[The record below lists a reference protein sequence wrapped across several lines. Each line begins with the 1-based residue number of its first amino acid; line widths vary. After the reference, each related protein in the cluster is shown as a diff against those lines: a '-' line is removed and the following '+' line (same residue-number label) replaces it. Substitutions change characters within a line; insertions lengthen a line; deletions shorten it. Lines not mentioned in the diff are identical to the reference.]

1 MHRREFLGSG
11 SALVA
16 LSLMTS
22 PSARAGTDS
31 NEAAKPRQTA
41 RPVMTIKEIA
51 IGEGQ
56 PKVII
61 PTTAESAREALQF
74 VDKIAGRSDFHLLEL
89 RLDTLENGTDA
100 EAMAKLSKEISARL
114 GNKLLLVT
122 FRTSAEGGKKA
133 ISDRDYATLY
143 RSLLNEGQFDLLD
156 IEMYRDPSLTAPLIK
171 LAHEKGRRVILS
183 NHELHSTPPA
193 QTIISRLREQQTR
206 GADILKLAA
215 MPKSQADVLTL
226 LNATLEM
233 HQHYAQR
240 PLLTMSMGSTGVLSR
255 MSGELT
261 GSALTFGMIGNASAS
276 GQVAAEDLNSVLN
289 VVHKGMTS

>member
-22 PSARAGTDS
+22 TSARAGTS
-31 NEAAKPRQTA
+31 GSETAKPRQA
-41 RPVMTIKEIA
+41 GRPVLTIKNLA

-61 PTTAESAREALQF
+61 PTTADSARETLQF
-74 VDKIAGRSDFHLLEL
+74 IDQIAHRPDFDLLEL
-89 RLDTLENGTDA
+89 RLDTLQNGTDA
-100 EAMAKLSKEISARL
+100 GAMAMLSKEISSRL
-114 GNKLLLVT
+114 GDKLLLVT

-133 ISDRDYATLY
+133 ISDREYAALY
-143 RSLLNEGQFDLLD
+143 HSLLNDGQFDLLD

-171 LAHEKGRRVILS
+171 LAHEKGRHVILS
-183 NHELHSTPPA
+183 NHELHATPSA
-193 QTIISRLREQQTR
+193 QTIVSRLREQQTR

-215 MPKSQADVLTL
+215 MPQSQADVLTL
-226 LNATLEM
+226 LSATLEM

-276 GQVAAEDLNSVLN
+276 GQVAAEDLSSVLN
-289 VVHKGMTS
+289 VVHKGMAS